1 MLSIQY
7 SPAPERLE
15 DCFALLDDSQSA
27 FLCVADGCGGL
38 GSRRYPELNNQTG
51 ASLAAGLVVE
61 AASGWWRQGQ
71 TTPHTLEQGQKT
83 MTALVP

>member
-51 ASLAAGLVVE
+51 ASLAARRAGAKPKITPIRLAQRQAIPM
-61 AASGWWRQGQ
+61 AAR
-71 TTPHTLEQGQKT
+71 E
-83 MTALVP
+83 